1 MKNTFAII
9 GGDKRQSYLAEML
22 LRDGFPVR
30 AFGNSFT
37 ENTETLELALEGSDT
52 LLLPFPLSPD
62 GIYLNSSPQ
71 HEIKLSELFIKADTY
86 GVKRVFGGA
95 IKPAIEETLVSLG
108 FSVTDYGK
116 NESLLLGNAL
126 CTSEGAIEIAMRELP
141 ITIHGLKTVVL
152 GYGRIARMLAVRM
165 KFLGA
170 DVSAVARK
178 PSDRTLM
185 ETDSVTP
192 FSFSQLEN
200 AFKNADLIYNTVPS
214 QVIDEYHLSRISPDT
229 LIIDLASAPGGVDGN
244 AAKRLGIRVIWALSL
259 PGKTCPKT
267 AADIIKRA
275 VLAEL

>member
-22 LRDGFPVR
+22 LRDAFPVR

-37 ENTETLELALEGSDT
+37 ENTETMELALEGSDI

-62 GIYLNSSPQ
+62 GIYLNSSPK
-71 HEIKLSELFIKADTY
+71 HEITLDELFAKAAQY

-95 IKPAIEETLVSLG
+95 ITPAIDEKLVSLG

-116 NESLLLGNAL
+116 NEALLLGNAL
-126 CTSEGAIEIAMRELP
+126 CTAEGAIEIAMREMP
-141 ITIHGLKTVVL
+141 VTVHGLKTVVL
-152 GYGRIARMLAVRM
+152 GYGRIGRMLALRM
-165 KFLGA
+165 KALGA
-170 DVSAVARK
+170 NVSAVARK
-178 PSDRTLM
+178 PADRALM

-200 AFKNADLIYNTVPS
+200 ALKNAELIYNTVPS
-214 QVIDEYHLSRISPDT
+214 QVIDEYNLSRISPEV

-275 VLAEL
+275 VLSEL

>member
-22 LRDGFPVR
+22 IHDGFSVR

-37 ENTETLELALEGSDT
+37 ENTETLELALEGSDI

-71 HEIKLSELFIKADTY
+71 HEISLKTLFTKAVQY
-86 GVKRVFGGA
+86 GVKRIFGGA
-95 IKPAIEETLVSLG
+95 INPAVREKLDLLG
-108 FSVTDYGK
+108 FETTDYGK

-126 CTSEGAIEIAMRELP
+126 CTAEGAIEIAMRELP

-152 GYGRIARMLAVRM
+152 GYGRIGRMLATRM
-165 KFLGA
+165 KALGA

-178 PSDRTLM
+178 PADRALM

-192 FSFSQLEN
+192 FSFSQLED
-200 AFKNADLIYNTVPS
+200 ALKDAALIYNTVPS
-214 QVIDEYHLSRISPDT
+214 QVIDEYHLSRITPDT

-244 AAKRLGIRVIWALSL
+244 AAKKLGIRVIWALSL
-259 PGKTCPKT
+259 PGKTCLKT